1 MPLFLRWIKIFSRR
15 GRAVLTS
22 YTRWSGC
29 EEVDPPSDVAGDV
42 SSLWEVVAV
51 CNLPRLRRLQPALQL
66 TMMEQ
71 STDVDR
77 FRCQPIGRHKRTRA
91 CRVLASVAINDT
103 TLHASC
109 TAANTASVIV
119 SYEKFPSSLPTTTDT
134 VIIPTTLVAQVE
146 QSARCV
152 CVCVST
158 NLPLI

>member
-1 MPLFLRWIKIFSRR
+1 MPLFLRRIKIFSRR

-51 CNLPRLRRLQPALQL
+51 CNLPRLRRLQPAIQL

-77 FRCQPIGRHKRTRA
+77 FRCEPIGRHKRTRA
-91 CRVLASVAINDT
+91 CRVLASDAINDT

-109 TAANTASVIV
+109 TAANAASVIV
-119 SYEKFPSSLPTTTDT
+119 SYEKFPKNLLPTTTDT

-152 CVCVST
+152 CVFKLT
-158 NLPLI
+158 YL